1 VPGGWI
7 LRATDP
13 QGAMF
18 ALMGARASRAVGY
31 FQRNAPRDPSNP
43 RSRRWSW

>member
-1 VPGGWI
+1 V
-7 LRATDP
+7 
-13 QGAMF
+13 F
-18 ALMGARASRAVGY
+18 ALMGARVSRAVGY